1 MAKLPFIFGN
11 GKTFPNHSLSKYG
24 ILFLF
29 AVFTSLSAY
38 AQQVEITGKILEE
51 NSKASVI
58 GAVIKLKNQKG
69 ATVSDAKGNFS
80 LKVKTLPV
88 TLVVS
93 TVGYKNQEIEVY
105 EADPTTIY
113 LTEDQ
118 NRLSNVV
125 VVGYGTQK
133 RSELTGSISSIP
145 VSGIKES
152 AQLNFVNSLQG
163 LASGIQVTQ
172 TSGAPGGSSSVRIR
186 GGNSITGGNEPL
198 YVIDGFPVY
207 STNLSDINP
216 NDIETIDVL
225 KDASA
230 TAIYGSRGANGVI
243 VITTKKGTRGKG
255 TVTYD
260 GSIGFQQVSHKIDL
274 LNAKEWGI
282 FKNDALINNGKS
294 PLFSAAQLDSLGRNS
309 TDWQAAALRNAPVS
323 NHQITVNGGSD
334 KTRYSASLGAFL
346 QDGILTGSSFD
357 RYSGRINL
365 DSKVSE
371 KFNFG
376 FNVNGSYSINN
387 NTSSITPLLYMPP
400 TVPVYDSSGKYT
412 FLSPYES
419 AIANPIASADLST
432 NSTNTLRVFSSTFG
446 EYEILKG
453 LKAKILF
460 GIDISNYKQNRYTP
474 STLYEGSNVSGSAS
488 INAGFS
494 RNILNENTL
503 TYTKNFKK
511 NNFELLAGFTQQES
525 VTETVGAAAK
535 TFTND
540 IIEYND
546 LSSGSTLVA
555 SSSNY
560 AKWSLKSYLGRI
572 NYNYDQRYF
581 LTGSLRADGSSRL
594 GANNRWGYFPSG
606 SFAWQATN
614 ESFLKDFSRSIKLN
628 NLKVRIS
635 AGKTGNQEINPYQS
649 GALLTSYSYPSGS
662 GTTTI
667 TGFAPSQIPNP
678 NLKWETTAQYDGG
691 IDVGFFNDRIKLTF
705 DAYYKKT
712 SDLLLAVAVPV
723 TSGYASSVQNI
734 GSVENKGLEFSLNT
748 ENIKTKSFS
757 WNTDFNISFNRNKVL
772 ALNEGVTQL
781 LVASEVQTGN
791 VIVVGQPLGSFW
803 GYKTDGIYRDA
814 SEIPATPLLAN
825 TKVGD
830 VKYVDLGGN
839 ADGTPDGKITQ
850 AGDQTV
856 IGNAQPK
863 FIFGFTNNFSY
874 KNFDLSV
881 FFQGTYGN
889 KIYSYITQQLMVPTG
904 YQNVIAG
911 FADHYTSANTNAQ
924 YQRPNELITTNAV
937 SDLYVFDGSFI
948 RLKSLTLGY
957 NLPKQLTKKL
967 KIERARIY
975 ASGSNLFTL
984 TTYPGFDPEVNS
996 YSTNSSRQ
1004 GVDTGSYPTAKSY
1017 NLGLSITF

>member
-1 MAKLPFIFGN
+1 MTKLLLFFGTHKRFQN
-11 GKTFPNHSLSKYG
+11 DFARRYG
-24 ILFLF
+24 AVFLF
-29 AVFTSLSAY
+29 AVFTSLSAFS
-38 AQQVEITGKILEE
+38 QQIDIKGKVLEE
-51 NSKASVI
+51 NTKATVI
-58 GAVIKLKNQKG
+58 GATVKVKGQKVG
-69 ATVSDAKGNFS
+69 TVTNANGDFN
-80 LKVKTLPV
+80 LNVKTLPT

-93 TVGYKNQEIEVY
+93 VTGFKSQEIDVY
-105 EADPTTIY
+105 EAEPTTIY
-113 LTEDQ
+113 LAEDQ
-118 NRLSNVV
+118 NRLSALV

-145 VSGIKES
+145 VPGIKES

-216 NDIETIDVL
+216 NDIETIDIL

-243 VITTKKGTRGKG
+243 VITTKKGSRGKG
-255 TVTYD
+255 TVSYD
-260 GSIGFQQVSHKIDL
+260 GSVGFQQVSHKIGL
-274 LNAKEWGI
+274 LNAKQWGI
-282 FKNDALINNGKS
+282 YKNDALINNGKS
-294 PLFSAAQLDSLGRNS
+294 PLFSAAQLDSLGQNS
-309 TDWQAAALRNAPVS
+309 TDWQASALRNAPVR
-323 NHQITVNGGSD
+323 NHQITVSGGSD
-334 KTRYSASLGAFL
+334 KTRYSASIGAFL
-346 QDGILTGSSFD
+346 QDGILIGSSFD

-387 NTSSITPLLYMPP
+387 NTSSITSLLYIPP
-400 TVPVYDSSGKYT
+400 TVPVYDNSGKYT

-432 NSTNTLRVFSSTFG
+432 NATNTLRVFSSSFG
-446 EYEILKG
+446 EYEIIKG
-453 LKAKILF
+453 LKAKVLL
-460 GIDISNYKQNRYTP
+460 GIDLSNYKQNRYTP
-474 STLYEGSNVSGSAS
+474 STLYEGSSVSGSAS
-488 INAGFS
+488 IDGGFS

-511 NNFELLAGFTQQES
+511 NNLELLAGFTQQES
-525 VTETVGAAAK
+525 VKETVGASAK

-540 IIEYND
+540 IVEYND
-546 LSSGSTLVA
+546 LSSGSTLVKP
-555 SSSNY
+555 SSNY
-560 AKWSLKSYLGRI
+560 EKWALKSYLGRV

-581 LTGSLRADGSSRL
+581 FTASLRADGSSRL
-594 GANNRWGYFPSG
+594 GENNRWGYFPSG
-606 SFAWQATN
+606 SVAWQATN

-628 NLKVRIS
+628 NLKVRLS
-635 AGKTGNQEINPYQS
+635 AGKTGNQEITPYQS
-649 GALLTSYSYPSGS
+649 EALLTGYSYPTGS
-662 GTTTI
+662 GTTTL

-691 IDVGFFNDRIKLTF
+691 VDIGFFNDRIKLTF

-748 ENIKTKSFS
+748 ENVKTKNFS

-772 ALNEGVTQL
+772 SLNEGVTQL

-791 VIVVGQPLGSFW
+791 VIVVGQSLGSFW

-814 SEIPATPLLAN
+814 SEIPAIPLLAN

-889 KIYSYITQQLMVPTG
+889 KIYSYIIQQLMVPTG

-911 FADHYTSANTNAQ
+911 FADHYTSTNTTAQ

-937 SDLYVFDGSFI
+937 SDLYVFDGSFL

-957 NLPKQLTKKL
+957 NLPKKLAKSL
-967 KIERARIY
+967 KIEKARIY
-975 ASGSNLFTL
+975 ASGSNLLTL

-1017 NLGLSITF
+1017 TLGLSITF